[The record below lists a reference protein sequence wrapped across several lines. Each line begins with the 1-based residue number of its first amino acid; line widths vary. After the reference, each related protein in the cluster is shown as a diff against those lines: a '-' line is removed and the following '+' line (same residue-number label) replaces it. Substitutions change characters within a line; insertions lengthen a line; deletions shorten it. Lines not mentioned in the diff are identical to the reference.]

1 MQHLIDI
8 LHDSACSLVV
18 GKGDDI
24 ATYNGRGVSDLYR
37 LLTTEPSALQGACI
51 ADKVVGKG
59 AAALMIL
66 GGISTLWADV
76 ISQAAVDLL
85 ADSGIDV
92 QYGRKVPHI
101 INRQGTGMCPVEQ
114 LCADCVT
121 ADECLSLISS
131 FLQNINN

>member
-37 LLTTEPSALQGACI
+37 LLTTEPSALRGACI

-66 GGISTLWADV
+66 GGISALWADV
-76 ISQAAVDLL
+76 ISQAAIDLL
-85 ADSGIDV
+85 ADSDIAV

-101 INRQGTGMCPVEQ
+101 INRQGIGVCPVER
-114 LCADCVT
+114 LCADAST
-121 ADECLSLISS
+121 ADECLPLIKS
-131 FLQNINN
+131 FLQDMTK

>member
-8 LHDSACSLVV
+8 LHASACSLVV
-18 GKGDDI
+18 DKGDDI

-66 GGISTLWADV
+66 GGISALWADV

-121 ADECLSLISS
+121 ADECLPLISS

>member
-1 MQHLIDI
+1 MQRLIDI
-8 LHDSACSLVV
+8 LHASACSLVV

-24 ATYNGRGVSDLYR
+24 STYNGRGVSDLYR
-37 LLTTEPSALQGACI
+37 ILTTEPSALQGACI

-66 GGISTLWADV
+66 GGISALWADV

-85 ADSGIDV
+85 AGSGIDV

-101 INRQGTGMCPVEQ
+101 INRQGTGMCPVEH

-121 ADECLSLISS
+121 AHECLPLISS

>member
-8 LHDSACSLVV
+8 LHASACSLVV

-37 LLTTEPSALQGACI
+37 LLTTETSALQGACI

-66 GGISTLWADV
+66 GGISALWADV

-85 ADSGIDV
+85 ADSGIDL

-114 LCADCVT
+114 LCADCIT
-121 ADECLSLISS
+121 ADECLPLISS